1 MSFPEILE
9 RIARL
14 GIDLRVEGD
23 TLRVEGAKE
32 ALTPDLV
39 AGLKAEKPRILAWL
53 RDLEQAELLALT
65 PMQTAYLMG
74 REEALELGG
83 VSSHVFHE
91 FTGHWDAGRLE
102 EAFQRVVDRH
112 DALRL
117 RIAPEGAKVLPAGRV
132 RVRLGQSDLTGGDPE
147 QGLQAIRAGMSH
159 QVMPVARVPLVEMH
173 LVRTDRDMHLF
184 VSHDGLVIDGVSMFL
199 FFHDLMAFYN
209 PSGAEHPAPLGV
221 GFADLSPIML
231 PPADTP
237 AAQRARRYWQ
247 AEAPRLPDA
256 PALPLAADPARIMR
270 PRSDRHGARLD
281 AAAWQR
287 FRKAASGRGL
297 TASQALAAAFC
308 EVLSQWSGG
317 QDFTLNTTFA
327 NRPPVHPDAFAVIG
341 NFTQPLP
348 VPFRHDGITAL
359 DRAIALRKALM
370 AGLDNRFISGIEVL
384 QSLARPGA
392 GSLRLPVTFN
402 CAIDAP
408 VAGSDGRTLA
418 AVGQRVNAVSQT
430 PQVWLNSFLFEDE
443 DGLVVEVDAVAGLFP
458 TGLVADLT
466 GAYEQLLHLLG
477 DPQAWDQPMFDLL
490 PDHSRTMRESVN
502 ATDMALP
509 VELLHDA
516 FLRRVGNNP
525 SAVAVFTPTDEI
537 TYGAL
542 ASRAAGIAEWLG
554 DQNGKLVGVVM
565 NKGWEQLAAA
575 LGILMAGGAYLPVA
589 ADLPPARIAEIL
601 QSGEA
606 THVLTQPDTP
616 TLVPADVPVDRILV
630 VTDALAG
637 AVPDAGSRDAADQ
650 DALAYVLFT
659 SGSTGKPKGVM
670 VTHRNAV
677 NLVTD
682 INARFSITPDDRFFG
697 ISAFNFDLSV
707 WDIFG
712 ALSAGAAVVLPAES
726 DRLSPDRWVAQ
737 AAATGVTVWNSVPA
751 IVGMALECGLPDCL
765 RLVMMSGDKV
775 PVDLA
780 RALLSVPGLTVM
792 SLGGP
797 TETTVWNVLHQ
808 VTGLSADAVRV
819 PYGRPNGNNRL
830 HVLDARGRPCPDW
843 VAGDLHAAGAGVA
856 RGYWKDA
863 ARTDAAFFWSD
874 MIGDRL
880 YTTGDVCFWRPDGV
894 LEILGRSDFQ
904 VKINGLRVELGEIET
919 RLAAHPAVE
928 KAAALAIA
936 GAEGQQLVCAC
947 VARAGMRIDAAALS
961 AHLANA
967 LPDYMV
973 PQAFVA
979 LDAMPLTPNGKVD
992 RKALIAMLA
1001 DATRPGA
1008 ATAAQ
1013 PARAPEGEVETAVAA
1028 IWSDILKV
1036 PDPAANIAFAALGG
1050 TSLSSVRIVA
1060 EIARKLGQRITV
1072 KEFTALGSIE
1082 AVARHLQDR
1091 RALGTA
1097 AE

>member
-1 MSFPEILE
+1 E
-9 RIARL
+9 
-14 GIDLRVEGD
+14 
-23 TLRVEGAKE
+23 
-32 ALTPDLV
+32 
-39 AGLKAEKPRILAWL
+39 
-53 RDLEQAELLALT
+53 
-65 PMQTAYLMG
+65 
-74 REEALELGG
+74 
-83 VSSHVFHE
+83 
-91 FTGHWDAGRLE
+91 
-102 EAFQRVVDRH
+102 
-112 DALRL
+112 
-117 RIAPEGAKVLPAGRV
+117 
-132 RVRLGQSDLTGGDPE
+132 SD
-147 QGLQAIRAGMSH
+147 
-159 QVMPVARVPLVEMH
+159 
-173 LVRTDRDMHLF
+173 
-184 VSHDGLVIDGVSMFL
+184 
-199 FFHDLMAFYN
+199 
-209 PSGAEHPAPLGV
+209 
-221 GFADLSPIML
+221 
-231 PPADTP
+231 
-237 AAQRARRYWQ
+237 
-247 AEAPRLPDA
+247 
-256 PALPLAADPARIMR
+256 
-270 PRSDRHGARLD
+270 
-281 AAAWQR
+281 
-287 FRKAASGRGL
+287 
-297 TASQALAAAFC
+297 
-308 EVLSQWSGG
+308 
-317 QDFTLNTTFA
+317 
-327 NRPPVHPDAFAVIG
+327 
-341 NFTQPLP
+341 
-348 VPFRHDGITAL
+348 
-359 DRAIALRKALM
+359 
-370 AGLDNRFISGIEVL
+370 
-384 QSLARPGA
+384 
-392 GSLRLPVTFN
+392 
-402 CAIDAP
+402 
-408 VAGSDGRTLA
+408 
-418 AVGQRVNAVSQT
+418 
-430 PQVWLNSFLFEDE
+430 
-443 DGLVVEVDAVAGLFP
+443 DGLVVEIDAVAGLFP
-458 TGLVADLT
+458 AGLVADLT
-466 GAYEQLLHLLG
+466 SAYEILLHLLG
-477 DPQAWDQPMFDLL
+477 DARVWDQPIFDLL
-490 PDHSRTMRESVN
+490 PDHSRKMRESVN
-502 ATDMALP
+502 ATELALP

-516 FLRRVGNNP
+516 FLRRVAEHP
-525 SAVAVFTPTDEI
+525 SAVAVITPTDEV

-606 THVLTQPDTP
+606 THVLVQPDTLALTP
-616 TLVPADVPVDRILV
+616 ETMPADRVLS
-630 VTDALAG
+630 VTGALAG
-637 AVPDAGSRDAADQ
+637 AVPHVAVRDAADQ
-650 DALAYVLFT
+650 EALAYVLFT

-677 NLVTD
+677 NLVAD

-751 IVGMALECGLPDCL
+751 IVGMALECGLPDSL

-780 RALLSVPGLTVM
+780 HALLTVPGLTVM

-797 TETTVWNVLHQ
+797 TETTVWNVLHP
-808 VTGLSADAVRV
+808 VAGLPENAVRV

-874 MIGDRL
+874 MIGDRI
-880 YTTGDVCFWRPDGV
+880 YATGDVCFWRPDGV
-894 LEILGRSDFQ
+894 LEILGRNDFQ

-919 RLAAHPAVE
+919 RLAALPAVE

-936 GAEGQQLVCAC
+936 GAEGQRLVCAC

-1001 DATRPGA
+1001 DAVRPGA
-1008 ATAAQ
+1008 DTAAE
-1013 PARAPEGEVETAVAA
+1013 PARPPVGELETALAA
-1028 IWSDILKV
+1028 IWADILKL
-1036 PDPAANIAFAALGG
+1036 PHPAANVGFDVLGG
-1050 TSLSSVRIVA
+1050 TSLSAVRIVA

-1072 KEFTALGSIE
+1072 KEFNALGSIE
-1082 AVARHLQDR
+1082 TLARHLHDR